1 MTIDDAIRNLES
13 AKRGG
18 TKSIIM
24 AWWAADM
31 FDREDNED
39 WEHAA
44 EVVEDKMDWSATHS
58 DLHHVLDLYTGD

>member
-18 TKSIIM
+18 TKSIIL
-24 AWWAADM
+24 AWWSADM
-31 FDREDNED
+31 FDREDNDE

-58 DLHHVLDLYTGD
+58 DLHHVLDLYTNE